1 MIHIGKYMSKTIAK
15 VYSSWDIYDSDLTSL
30 SSTYLPDH
38 YRIGYFT
45 TGMPMG
51 YYLKFVNLED

>member
-1 MIHIGKYMSKTIAK
+1 MSKTIAK